1 MGPISFMARPDC
13 LVIAMASGTHTAD
26 ANTEKNRANQWW
38 WVMLITTAIGGI
50 VARHRKTTDRS
61 YLGIVLPGGADA
73 SLAIRQTPPQ
83 QRLVFM
89 ESKIAAFLHRGGH

>member
-1 MGPISFMARPDC
+1 MGPISFAAGPDC

-50 VARHRKTTDRS
+50 VARHR
-61 YLGIVLPGGADA
+61 
-73 SLAIRQTPPQ
+73 
-83 QRLVFM
+83 
-89 ESKIAAFLHRGGH
+89 